1 MLAVEESAGVLL
13 IDCGGDVLQRMM
25 AAGLDPVR
33 LHALVL
39 THEHPDHI
47 SGFPLLIEKLWLMGR
62 TDPLPVYGP
71 APALAIARALFEAFH
86 TTGWLGVPEREWHP
100 IPLEAGAEVFS
111 DDVFDVISTPVIH
124 PVPTIGVRVRNAG
137 GATVAYSADTAK
149 CDAMVDIARNAD
161 VLVHEATGSQPGVH
175 SSAQEA
181 AEVAADAGA
190 GRLVLVHLPPGLA
203 PSDVAAAQRIFPSTE
218 VGEEL
223 GTYPLR
229 RSLTPTGIP
238 VV

>member
-25 AAGLDPVR
+25 AAGLDPAR
-33 LHALVL
+33 LHALVI

-62 TDPLPVYGP
+62 TEPLPIYGP
-71 APALAIARALFEAFH
+71 ASALAVARALFEAFH
-86 TTGWLGVPEREWHP
+86 TTEWLGVPKREWHS
-100 IPLEAGAEVFS
+100 IPLEAGAAVFS
-111 DDVFDVISTPVIH
+111 DDVFDVTATPVIH

-149 CDAMVDIARNAD
+149 CDAMVGLARDAD
-161 VLVHEATGSQPGVH
+161 VLVHEATGSQAGVH

-190 GRLVLVHLPPGLA
+190 GRLVLVHLPPA
-203 PSDVAAAQRIFPSTE
+203 IAASDVAAARRIFPSTE

-223 GTYPLR
+223 GAYPLR
-229 RSLTPTGIP
+229 RSVTRIP
-238 VV
+238 VA